1 MILRLTSVRPG
12 RSATLRKMLPQ
23 HQTRTLS
30 RVGDS
35 NFSTRPPPNNPNS
48 SDYRSWQASQNI
60 DIQRVTQ
67 TAMIHELTQQQTR
80 CIEKV
85 VPWFLNTMPAP
96 YFRQVPESFR
106 LDHIKAISAIKDANM
121 DMHMNLKTHL
131 PDGRQESGTMPGLL
145 LNMIKELPFTQ
156 RSTEYMPLSRVQ
168 IYSAEDDSMSLNMF
182 VYGEEPKNL
191 TETDVTL
198 TGSHILEYANQLMT
212 GTLPPEDEFG
222 RPHPT
227 PDDMFSKDNLIKHM
241 EKCPESYIVRS
252 DPRRFLTQM
261 ELFEVVSGS
270 DNIAVSIEDSYLNE
284 HNEKHYWVDIA
295 LANTLPH
302 FALEQTSQ
310 LLFLHNFDVMRA
322 HLDNVYDGDNGYV
335 TLLRMLISPVNGA
348 KGDEATFELL
358 KQELKRSKWLS
369 PSTMELVYEKQP
381 WLGIRR
387 GEIITAMCT
396 IIHPVMSKEN
406 SILFSKGNIIDTV
419 TKNRY
424 VNHAAAI
431 ADLFLERFNPKHPLS
446 DKELEARSADLRA
459 IVDNEVEETHAQE
472 LFFKMIDIIKHTLKT
487 NVYMNNRYALGLRLD
502 PKVMISSAE
511 PPRDTPYGIIY
522 VHGRRFDGY
531 HVRFRDIARGGLRL
545 VTPSS
550 PEQFAL
556 EAAHQYDECYG
567 LAFAQQ
573 LKNKDIPEGGSKAVV
588 LVDAIGMSSSSKDFI
603 MRKAVKGFT
612 DTVLDLIVETEE
624 TKREVVDYL
633 GKKEVLYLGPDEQ
646 VVADDIN
653 WVVKRAGQRGYDTP
667 AAFMS
672 SKPRAG
678 INHKE
683 YGVTSEGINVYLD
696 VALRHVLK
704 KNPKEESFTIKMT
717 GGPDGD
723 VAGNELKIL
732 HREYGENAKVVGI
745 ADGTGCAEDPNGLNW
760 AELLRL
766 VLNNLPIDHFD
777 PLKLGDGGVVH
788 KVDTESGVKARNN
801 MHNRVQADAFLPAGG
816 RPNTINVQNYKQ
828 FLNLDG
834 TPSAPLIVEGAN
846 LFVTDEARQLL
857 FEEAGV
863 IIVKDSSANK
873 AGVITSSYEICAAM
887 LLSEDEFFENKS
899 QIVNEVLEKLHQYAR
914 LEAELL
920 FREFENYG
928 GSLPQLSKVVSDA
941 VNSATDALASAL
953 ESFSENDKDKL
964 LPLFRAHLPK
974 TMSDLAFDHVRERV
988 PSQYITNA
996 ISSCLA
1002 SKLVYKEGTKF
1013 VETLPKE
1020 KLATVALRYLEA
1032 EHKVALLMK
1041 ALEGTD
1047 MPAQE
1052 KEAIAKLLDSGGAR
1066 TAIGVF

>member
-1 MILRLTSVRPG
+1 
-12 RSATLRKMLPQ
+12 
-23 HQTRTLS
+23 
-30 RVGDS
+30 
-35 NFSTRPPPNNPNS
+35 
-48 SDYRSWQASQNI
+48 
-60 DIQRVTQ
+60 
-67 TAMIHELTQQQTR
+67 
-80 CIEKV
+80 
-85 VPWFLNTMPAP
+85 
-96 YFRQVPESFR
+96 
-106 LDHIKAISAIKDANM
+106 
-121 DMHMNLKTHL
+121 
-131 PDGRQESGTMPGLL
+131 
-145 LNMIKELPFTQ
+145 
-156 RSTEYMPLSRVQ
+156 
-168 IYSAEDDSMSLNMF
+168 
-182 VYGEEPKNL
+182 
-191 TETDVTL
+191 
-198 TGSHILEYANQLMT
+198 
-212 GTLPPEDEFG
+212 
-222 RPHPT
+222 
-227 PDDMFSKDNLIKHM
+227 
-241 EKCPESYIVRS
+241 
-252 DPRRFLTQM
+252 
-261 ELFEVVSGS
+261 
-270 DNIAVSIEDSYLNE
+270 
-284 HNEKHYWVDIA
+284 
-295 LANTLPH
+295 
-302 FALEQTSQ
+302 
-310 LLFLHNFDVMRA
+310 
-322 HLDNVYDGDNGYV
+322 
-335 TLLRMLISPVNGA
+335 
-348 KGDEATFELL
+348 
-358 KQELKRSKWLS
+358 
-369 PSTMELVYEKQP
+369 
-381 WLGIRR
+381 
-387 GEIITAMCT
+387 
-396 IIHPVMSKEN
+396 
-406 SILFSKGNIIDTV
+406 
-419 TKNRY
+419 
-424 VNHAAAI
+424 
-431 ADLFLERFNPKHPLS
+431 
-446 DKELEARSADLRA
+446 
-459 IVDNEVEETHAQE
+459 
-472 LFFKMIDIIKHTLKT
+472 
-487 NVYMNNRYALGLRLD
+487 
-502 PKVMISSAE
+502 
-511 PPRDTPYGIIY
+511 
-522 VHGRRFDGY
+522 
-531 HVRFRDIARGGLRL
+531 
-545 VTPSS
+545 
-550 PEQFAL
+550 
-556 EAAHQYDECYG
+556 
-567 LAFAQQ
+567 
-573 LKNKDIPEGGSKAVV
+573 
-588 LVDAIGMSSSSKDFI
+588 
-603 MRKAVKGFT
+603 
-612 DTVLDLIVETEE
+612 
-624 TKREVVDYL
+624 
-633 GKKEVLYLGPDEQ
+633 
-646 VVADDIN
+646 
-653 WVVKRAGQRGYDTP
+653 
-667 AAFMS
+667 MS

-928 GSLPQLSKVVSDA
+928 DLHCLDY
-941 VNSATDALASAL
+941 
-953 ESFSENDKDKL
+953 
-964 LPLFRAHLPK
+964 RAHLPK